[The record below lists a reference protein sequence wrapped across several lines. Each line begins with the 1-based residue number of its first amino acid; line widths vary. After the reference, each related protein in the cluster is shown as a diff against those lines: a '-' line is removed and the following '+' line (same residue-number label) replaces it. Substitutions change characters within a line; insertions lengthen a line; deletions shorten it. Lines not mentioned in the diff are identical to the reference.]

1 VRDAAVGEWSAAQY
15 LKFED
20 ERTRPARD
28 LLARLP
34 LDRPRRIADIGCGP
48 GNSTEM
54 LAERYPAAEVVGL
67 DSSTE
72 MLAAARKR
80 LPDVTFVEADVAGWA
95 PDRPFD
101 LIFANAVFQW
111 VPDHL
116 GVVARLL
123 EAAPPGGVLAL
134 QVPDNLDEPTHELM
148 AGVASTG
155 PWQARFAAPIARETI
170 PPPAAYYDRLKPL
183 SARVDIWHT
192 VYYHP
197 LEDAGAIVEW
207 VKGTGLR
214 PYLDRLDAGERE
226 VFLAAYLAEIE
237 RAHPPL
243 VDGRV
248 LLRFPRLF
256 VVAARK

>member
-1 VRDAAVGEWSAAQY
+1 MGEWSAAQY

-28 LLARLP
+28 LLARVP
-34 LDRPRRIADIGCGP
+34 LDRPQQVVDVGCGP

-54 LAERYPAAEVVGL
+54 LAERYPTAEVVGL
-67 DSSTE
+67 DSSAP
-72 MLAAARKR
+72 MLATARKR
-80 LPDVTFVEADVAGWA
+80 LPDVTFVEADIADWM

-101 LIFANAVFQW
+101 LVFANAVFHW

-116 GVVARLL
+116 DVLARLL
-123 EAAPPGGVLAL
+123 EACAPGGVLAI
-134 QVPDNLDEPTHELM
+134 QVPDNLDEPTHRLM
-148 AGVASTG
+148 AEVAESG

-170 PPPAAYYDRLKPL
+170 PPPAAYYDRLKPV
-183 SARVDIWHT
+183 SAWVDIWHT

-197 LEDAGAIVEW
+197 LQDAGAIVEW

-214 PYLDRLDAGERE
+214 PYLDRLDAGERG
-226 VFLAAYLAEIE
+226 VFLAAYLARIE
-237 RAHPPL
+237 AAHPPL
-243 VDGRV
+243 IDGRV

-256 VVAARK
+256 VVAVRK